1 MKPAPAAA
9 ALLAAATLAAAPAV
23 LPGCALEGSGAGSAS
38 LRRAEQ
44 LRAMGVADRALA
56 EFERAI
62 AENPRLTV
70 AYLGAADIYRQRGEF
85 GLAEQRYRT
94 ATRLEPDNFDAQY
107 AHGLVLQL
115 LDRVAEAVRSYLS
128 ALAIKPDDFE
138 ANLNIATAYLQ
149 LGEPEQARLYAE
161 RAVRLDGAS
170 GPARANLGSVYA
182 ALGDHDAAVVEY
194 QQAAELMTLS
204 PELLL
209 NLADSLGK
217 SGRHAEAAATLEQ
230 LIRIRPGPVAHE
242 RRGAALFKLR
252 RYDEA
257 LRAFRA
263 AAELDP
269 RHFPAWNGI
278 GVSLLNRYLWSDQTD
293 DDALAGALEA
303 LRRSLRIEPNQPRII
318 ELLRR
323 YG

>member
-1 MKPAPAAA
+1 
-9 ALLAAATLAAAPAV
+9 
-23 LPGCALEGSGAGSAS
+23 
-38 LRRAEQ
+38 
-44 LRAMGVADRALA
+44 MGVRDRALA

-62 AENPRLTV
+62 AENPNLTV
-70 AYLGAADIYRQRGEF
+70 AYIGAADIYRQRGEF
-85 GLAEQRYRT
+85 DLAEQRYRA
-94 ATRLEPDNFDAQY
+94 ATEIEPDNFDARY

-115 LDRVAEAVRSYLS
+115 LDRIAEAVRSYLT
-128 ALAIKPDDFE
+128 ALAIRPDNFE

-149 LGEPEQARLYAE
+149 LGEPAQARLYAE

-182 ALGDHDAAVVEY
+182 ALGDHDAATVEY
-194 QQAAELMTLS
+194 QQAAELMDLS

-209 NLADSLGK
+209 NLADSLAK
-217 SGRHAEAAATLEQ
+217 TGRHAEAAATLEQ
-230 LIRIRPGPVAHE
+230 LVRIEPRPVAHE

-257 LRAFRA
+257 LRAFREA
-263 AAELDP
+263 VDLDP
-269 RHFPAWNGI
+269 RHYPAWNGV
-278 GVSLLNRYLWSDQTD
+278 GVCMLNRYIWSDLTD
-293 DDALAGALEA
+293 DDALEAAVEA
-303 LRRSLRIEPNQPRII
+303 LRRSLRIEPSQPRIV